1 MYSPSIFPRNNLH
14 HLDDLIMVEQN
25 SKETEE
31 TKKAPQVH
39 ASHSVG
45 KAKWNG
51 KKRNLNFALFASPS
65 VVECI
70 FSW

>member
-39 ASHSVG
+39 AFHSVG
-45 KAKWNG
+45 KAKWNR
-51 KKRNLNFALFASPS
+51 KKK
-65 VVECI
+65 EI
-70 FSW
+70 